1 MNNKILNQVN
11 SSNPGSFAYNLRK
24 KRMRIFLDQINS
36 IKSSKVEI
44 LDLGGTVLFWENM
57 GFEELRKGRDIRI
70 TVLNI
75 MPQDSKYEFIK
86 TIKGDARDLSGFAD
100 KQFDVVFSNSVIEH
114 VGSYDDQKRMALEV
128 QRVGK
133 NYFIQTPNRYFPV
146 EPHFL
151 FPFFQFLPLAA
162 KVFLLQHCKL
172 SWYKNIK
179 SKGEAEQAAR
189 EIRLL
194 CLKEFKGL
202 FPGADIYKEKLLG
215 LTKSFIA
222 YKFR

>member
-1 MNNKILNQVN
+1 M
-11 SSNPGSFAYNLRK
+11 SNMLLRHADNRLKDSFATKLRRKRFELFTMLLDSLK
-24 KRMRIFLDQINS
+24 KDKI
-36 IKSSKVEI
+36 EI

-75 MPQDSKYEFIK
+75 MPQDSEYEFIK

-100 KQFDVVFSNSVIEH
+100 KQFDIVFSNSVIEH

-151 FPFFQFLPLAA
+151 FPFFQFLPLTV

-194 CLKEFKGL
+194 CLKEFKEF

-222 YKFR
+222 YRFR